1 MNRCTIPTKLTTCIF
16 ALLCLASVGWASPQP
31 SAEDNVH
38 FCQVLDYED
47 MRARDSLY
55 AARKQ
60 ALNLNVGEPRTVRM
74 IYFLPSDRPFRQ
86 EVVDSMKTTIRQ
98 IQTFFRDQMRANG
111 YGGMT
116 FRFETDAGG
125 NPMVHRVDGQYSDS
139 HYLDHTSNTVL
150 DEVGQAFD
158 LSANVYLIVVDNSIN
173 TIGTSDGR
181 QAGGVGYGGRNS
193 GFALV
198 PGGFNFFTAAHE
210 LGHAFGLWHDFNSSE
225 YIMSY
230 GGRTRDLLSACHAEF
245 LSVHPYFNP
254 SIPDGDTPPPTIEL
268 ISSPLYPAGSKNV
281 SVQLRVSDPDG
292 LHQVTLFVSTR
303 EPHFA
308 AGSLEV
314 KACRGLNGER
324 EAVVQFDYDGVIPS
338 SSDPHGT
345 GTSLSNPPVHNL
357 YIYAVDTGGNVS
369 SGRDGYFP
377 LWNTENERNVIAT
390 LEGHSSDVSSV
401 SFSPDG
407 RILASASYDST
418 VKLWDVATRRNIA
431 TLEGHTGWV
440 ESVSFSPNGSTLA
453 SGSWDGT
460 VKLWDV
466 ATRQNFA
473 TLEGHRHWVNLVA
486 FSPDGST
493 LASAAAKTIKLWD
506 VSTRQN
512 FATLTGPNRVFS
524 VSFSPDSNT
533 LASASYDNTVKLWDV
548 ATRQNI
554 ATLEGHW
561 HWVNS
566 VSFSPDGSTLASGS
580 SDRTVKLWD
589 VATRQNIATLEGHKY
604 GVRLVSFSPDGRT
617 LASGSWDKTI
627 KLWDVAT
634 RRNIETLYSRGE
646 ITSLAFSPDG
656 KILAPGSK
664 KTSNDNGQV
673 VLWDMQAILPSQPQA
688 LVKIS
693 GDNQQGVSGE
703 ALMNPFVVEV
713 RDKNGVGLAG
723 FPVRFTVT
731 AGDGK
736 LSGRFSVENATTD
749 ANGRAQSTL
758 TLGDLPGTNTV
769 EASFA
774 GRKVAFNAVGVGMP
788 TPPIGSDY
796 QTWHLPEGAIARLG
810 KGRINEVAFS
820 PDGSLL
826 AVASSIGIWLYD
838 AATSREL
845 ALLLGHTSEVTSVS
859 FSPDGSTLASGSAD
873 GTVKLWDVATRR
885 NIATLRGHRNNVT
898 SVSFSPDGS
907 TLASGARY
915 GTVKLWDVATR
926 RNIAT
931 LEAHTSTRG
940 GVLSVSFSPDGS
952 TLASGSH
959 DDTVVKLWDVATR
972 RNIATLEGHRNNV
985 TSVSFSPD
993 GSTLASGARYGT
1005 VKLWDVATRR
1015 NIATLEGHRNNVT
1028 SVSFSPDGSTLA
1040 SGSHDDTVKLWDMAT
1055 RQNIA
1060 TLEGHTSEVL
1070 SVSFSPDGSTL
1081 ASGSWDNTVKLWDVA
1096 TKSWNFFT
1104 HTGVAEKVSFS
1115 PDGSTLASGSRNGRV
1130 KLWDV
1135 ATRRNIATLEG
1146 HSLWVTSV
1154 SFSPDGS
1161 TLASGSRDNT
1171 VKLWDVATRQN
1182 IATLEAHTSWI
1193 NSVSFSPDG
1202 STLASGARY
1211 GRVKL
1216 WDVATRQNIATL
1228 EAHTSWINSV
1238 SFSPD
1243 GSTLAS
1249 GSHREVKLWD
1259 MATRQNIATLTGHT
1273 NDVFSVSFSPD
1284 GSTLASGASDRTV
1297 KLWDVA
1303 TRRNIATLTGHTNDV
1318 FSVSFS
1324 PDGSTLASGLRNG
1337 RVKLWD
1343 VATRRNIA
1351 TLEGHGNSVGS
1362 VSFSPDGSTLA
1373 SGSWDGT
1380 VLLWDMSPYITPLT
1394 SFSLSLDG
1402 DGAAGDQAVTTL
1414 EVSPGPVATIQVFGR
1429 GIRQADG
1436 ISARFEYDSAQVAYE
1451 DFDAG
1456 GVLPNAQVLA
1466 VPSTNPT
1473 AVEINLVSFGGQAT
1487 ADRGMVG
1494 TIRFRKMSA
1503 FSGTTLRLVRAEL
1516 GRGTQRERVTFV
1528 DTHITLQPA
1537 AAALTPDFNGD
1548 GRVDS
1553 ADFVLFTAQFGL
1565 RQGDPGYDAWY
1576 DLDGD
1581 GTIGF
1586 GDFLI
1591 FGRAFGREGS

>member
-1 MNRCTIPTKLTTCIF
+1 MNRCTIPTKLTPCIF
-16 ALLCLASVGWASPQP
+16 ALLCLASIAQASSPP
-31 SAEDNVH
+31 AEDNVH

-74 IYFLPSDRPFRQ
+74 IYFLPNDRPFRQ

-111 YGGMT
+111 YGDMT

-139 HYLDHTSNTVL
+139 HYLDDTVGTVR
-150 DEVGQAFD
+150 DEVEQAFD
-158 LSANVYLIVVDNSIN
+158 LSANVYLIVFDNSIDG
-173 TIGTSDGR
+173 IGFSDGT
-181 QAGGVGYGGRNS
+181 QAGGFAYSGGRNS
-193 GFALV
+193 GHAYV
-198 PGGFNFFTAAHE
+198 PGGFSFFIAAHE
-210 LGHAFGLWHDFNSSE
+210 LGHTFDLGHDWRDRR

-230 GGRTRDLLSACHAEF
+230 GGADKERARLSACVAEF
-245 LSVHPYFNP
+245 LAVHPYFNP
-254 SIPDGDTPPPTIEL
+254 DIPDEETPPPTLER
-268 ISSPLYPAGSKNV
+268 ISSLSYPPGSTSV
-281 SVQLRVSDPDG
+281 PVQLKVHDPDG
-292 LHQVTLFVSTR
+292 LHQVWLGV
-303 EPHFA
+303 
-308 AGSLEV
+308 GGGL
-314 KACRGLNGER
+314 KMCQGLNGEQD
-324 EAVVQFDYDGVIPS
+324 AIVQFDYDGVIPS
-338 SSDPHGT
+338 VEDPYGS

-357 YIYAVDTGGNVS
+357 YIYAVDTGGNGS
-369 SGRDGYFP
+369 WMDGDFS

-390 LEGHSSDVSSV
+390 LEGHSSDVRSV

-407 RILASASYDST
+407 SILASASYDST
-418 VKLWDVATRRNIA
+418 VKLWDVATRQNIA
-431 TLEGHTGWV
+431 TLEGHSLRV
-440 ESVSFSPNGSTLA
+440 FSVS
-453 SGSWDGT
+453 
-460 VKLWDV
+460 
-466 ATRQNFA
+466 
-473 TLEGHRHWVNLVA
+473 

-493 LASAAAKTIKLWD
+493 LASA
-506 VSTRQN
+506 
-512 FATLTGPNRVFS
+512 
-524 VSFSPDSNT
+524 
-533 LASASYDNTVKLWDV
+533 SYDSTVKLWDV

-554 ATLEGHW
+554 ATLEGHRD
-561 HWVNS
+561 VVYS
-566 VSFSPDGSTLASGS
+566 VSFSPDGSILASGS
-580 SDRTVKLWD
+580 EDATVKLWD
-589 VATRQNIATLEGHKY
+589 VATRQNIATLEGHTSS
-604 GVRLVSFSPDGRT
+604 VSSVSFSPDGSI
-617 LASGSWDKTI
+617 LASGAEDGTVKLWDVATRQNIATLEGHTRWVYSVQFSPDGSILASGAWRDNTI
-627 KLWDVAT
+627 KLWDVATRQNIATLEGHTGWVYSVQFSPDGSILASGSFDNTVKLWDMAT
-634 RRNIETLYSRGE
+634 RRNIETLYSRGA

-656 KILAPGSK
+656 NILASGSG
-664 KTSNDNGQV
+664 KTSNDNAQV
-673 VLWDMQAILPSQPQA
+673 VLWDMQAILQSQPQA

-703 ALMNPFVVEV
+703 ALTNPFVVEV
-713 RDKNGVGLAG
+713 RNKNGVGLAG

-774 GRKVAFNAVGVGMP
+774 GRKVAFNAVGVGTS

-826 AVASSIGIWLYD
+826 AVASSFGIWLYD

-845 ALLLGHTSEVTSVS
+845 ALLLGHTS
-859 FSPDGSTLASGSAD
+859 
-873 GTVKLWDVATRR
+873 DV
-885 NIATLRGHRNNVT
+885 
-898 SVSFSPDGS
+898 
-907 TLASGARY
+907 Y
-915 GTVKLWDVATR
+915 
-926 RNIAT
+926 
-931 LEAHTSTRG
+931 
-940 GVLSVSFSPDGS
+940 
-952 TLASGSH
+952 
-959 DDTVVKLWDVATR
+959 
-972 RNIATLEGHRNNV
+972 
-985 TSVSFSPD
+985 
-993 GSTLASGARYGT
+993 
-1005 VKLWDVATRR
+1005 
-1015 NIATLEGHRNNVT
+1015 
-1028 SVSFSPDGSTLA
+1028 
-1040 SGSHDDTVKLWDMAT
+1040 
-1055 RQNIA
+1055 
-1060 TLEGHTSEVL
+1060 
-1070 SVSFSPDGSTL
+1070 
-1081 ASGSWDNTVKLWDVA
+1081 
-1096 TKSWNFFT
+1096 
-1104 HTGVAEKVSFS
+1104 
-1115 PDGSTLASGSRNGRV
+1115 
-1130 KLWDV
+1130 
-1135 ATRRNIATLEG
+1135 
-1146 HSLWVTSV
+1146 SV

-1171 VKLWDVATRQN
+1171 VKLWDVATRRN
-1182 IATLEAHTSWI
+1182 IATLEGHTSAVISVSFSPDGNTLASGSSDNTVKLWDVATRRNI
-1193 NSVSFSPDG
+1193 ATLEGHSGSVNSVSFSPDG
-1202 STLASGARY
+1202 STLASGSWDNTVKLWDVATRRNIATLEAHRGSVSSVSFSPDGSTLASGSSHNTTVKLWDVATRRNIATLEGHTRWVY
-1211 GRVKL
+1211 SVSFSPDGNTLASGSYDNTVKL
-1216 WDVATRQNIATL
+1216 WDVATRQNTATLTGHTSAVYSVSFSPDGSTLATGSNDNTVKLWDVATKSWYFFTHTGVAGKVSFSPDGSTLASGSWDNTVKLWDVATRRNIATL
-1228 EAHTSWINSV
+1228 EGHRGSVRSVSFSPDGSTLASGSNDRTVKLWDVATRRNIATLEGHTSWVYSVSFSPDGNTLASGSSDNTVKLWDVATRRNIATLTGHTSVVNSV

-1249 GSHREVKLWD
+1249 GSHD
-1259 MATRQNIATLTGHT
+1259 N
-1273 NDVFSVSFSPD
+1273 
-1284 GSTLASGASDRTV
+1284 TV

-1318 FSVSFS
+1318 YSVSFS
-1324 PDGSTLASGLRNG
+1324 PDGSTLASGSHDNT
-1337 RVKLWD
+1337 VKLWD

-1351 TLEGHGNSVGS
+1351 TLTGHRYSVYSVSFSPDGSTLASGAYREVKLWDVATRRNIATLRGHRGWVRS

-1373 SGSWDGT
+1373 SGSNDGT

-1414 EVSPGPVATIQVFGR
+1414 EVSPGPVATIQVFGK
-1429 GIRQADG
+1429 GIRQATG

-1451 DFDAG
+1451 GFDAG
-1456 GVLPNAQVLA
+1456 GLLPNAQVLA

-1494 TIRFRKMSA
+1494 TLRFRKMSA

-1516 GRGTQRERVTFV
+1516 GRGTQRERVTFA

-1553 ADFVLFTAQFGL
+1553 ADFVLFTAQYGL

>member
-1 MNRCTIPTKLTTCIF
+1 MNRFAIPTRLTTCIF

-158 LSANVYLIVVDNSIN
+158 RSLNVYLIVVDNSIN
-173 TIGTSDGR
+173 GIGLGGVR
-181 QAGGVGYGGRNS
+181 QVGGVGSGGRN
-193 GFALV
+193 GGYGMV
-198 PGGFNFFTAAHE
+198 PGGFSFFTVAHE
-210 LGHAFGLWHDFNSSE
+210 LGHAFGLWHDFHSGT

-230 GGRTRDLLSACHAEF
+230 GSGPYLLSACHAEF
-245 LSVHPYFNP
+245 LSVHPYFN
-254 SIPDGDTPPPTIEL
+254 SYIPDGDTPPPTVEL

-281 SVQLRVSDPDG
+281 SVRFRVSDPDG
-292 LHQVTLFVSTR
+292 LHQVLLFVRTK
-303 EPHFA
+303 EPHPA
-308 AGSLEV
+308 AGSREV

-324 EAVVQFDYDGVIPS
+324 DAVVQFDYDGVVPS
-338 SSDPHGT
+338 DGK
-345 GTSLSNPPVHNL
+345 TSLLNL
-357 YIYAVDTGGNVS
+357 DDYWITLEAVDIFGNV
-369 SGRDGYFP
+369 G
-377 LWNTENERNVIAT
+377 W
-390 LEGHSSDVSSV
+390 
-401 SFSPDG
+401 
-407 RILASASYDST
+407 ST
-418 VKLWDVATRRNIA
+418 GEDLTCGNCPI
-431 TLEGHTGWV
+431 
-440 ESVSFSPNGSTLA
+440 TLA
-453 SGSWDGT
+453 
-460 VKLWDV
+460 
-466 ATRQNFA
+466 
-473 TLEGHRHWVNLVA
+473 
-486 FSPDGST
+486 
-493 LASAAAKTIKLWD
+493 
-506 VSTRQN
+506 
-512 FATLTGPNRVFS
+512 
-524 VSFSPDSNT
+524 
-533 LASASYDNTVKLWDV
+533 
-548 ATRQNI
+548 
-554 ATLEGHW
+554 
-561 HWVNS
+561 
-566 VSFSPDGSTLASGS
+566 
-580 SDRTVKLWD
+580 
-589 VATRQNIATLEGHKY
+589 
-604 GVRLVSFSPDGRT
+604 
-617 LASGSWDKTI
+617 
-627 KLWDVAT
+627 
-634 RRNIETLYSRGE
+634 
-646 ITSLAFSPDG
+646 
-656 KILAPGSK
+656 
-664 KTSNDNGQV
+664 
-673 VLWDMQAILPSQPQA
+673 
-688 LVKIS
+688 KIS
-693 GDNQQGVSGE
+693 GDNQRGASGE
-703 ALMNPFVVEV
+703 ALTNPFVVEV
-713 RDKNGVGLAG
+713 RDKNGVVAG

-731 AGDGK
+731 AGEGK
-736 LSGRFSVENATTD
+736 LSGRFSGENATTD

-758 TLGDLPGTNTV
+758 TLGDYSGTNTV
-769 EASFA
+769 EAASVA
-774 GRKVAFNAVGVGMP
+774 GLKVAFSAVGVGTP

-796 QTWHLPEGAIARLG
+796 QTWHLPAGAIARLG
-810 KGRINEVAFS
+810 KGGIEEVAFS

-826 AVASSIGIWLYD
+826 AVASRIGIWLYD

-845 ALLLGHTSEVTSVS
+845 ALLFGHTSEVTSVS
-859 FSPDGSTLASGSAD
+859 FSPDGSTLASGSSD
-873 GTVKLWDVATRR
+873 YTVKLWDVATRQ
-885 NIATLRGHRNNVT
+885 NIATLTG
-898 SVSFSPDGS
+898 
-907 TLASGARY
+907 
-915 GTVKLWDVATR
+915 
-926 RNIAT
+926 
-931 LEAHTSTRG
+931 HTSS
-940 GVLSVSFSPDGS
+940 VISVSFSPDGS
-952 TLASGSH
+952 TLASGS
-959 DDTVVKLWDVATR
+959 R
-972 RNIATLEGHRNNV
+972 GN
-985 TSVSFSPD
+985 
-993 GSTLASGARYGT
+993 T

-1015 NIATLEGHRNNVT
+1015 NTATLTGHRHWVN

-1040 SGSHDDTVKLWDMAT
+1040 SGSSDYAVKLWDVAT

-1060 TLEGHTSEVL
+1060 TLEAHTSSVR

-1081 ASGSWDNTVKLWDVA
+1081 ASGSSDNTVKLWDVA

-1104 HTGVAEKVSFS
+1104 HTGVAGKVSFS
-1115 PDGSTLASGSRNGRV
+1115 PDGNTLASGSWDYAV

-1135 ATRRNIATLEG
+1135 ATRRNIATLEA
-1146 HSLWVTSV
+1146 HRHNVASV
-1154 SFSPDGS
+1154 SFSPEGS

-1171 VKLWDVATRQN
+1171 VKLWDVATRRN
-1182 IATLEAHTSWI
+1182 IATLEAHTNSV

-1202 STLASGARY
+1202 STLASG
-1211 GRVKL
+1211 GG
-1216 WDVATRQNIATL
+1216 WGDN
-1228 EAHTSWINSV
+1228 
-1238 SFSPD
+1238 
-1243 GSTLAS
+1243 
-1249 GSHREVKLWD
+1249 
-1259 MATRQNIATLTGHT
+1259 
-1273 NDVFSVSFSPD
+1273 
-1284 GSTLASGASDRTV
+1284 TV

-1303 TRRNIATLTGHTNDV
+1303 TRRNIATLEAHTSSV
-1318 FSVSFS
+1318 TSVSFS
-1324 PDGSTLASGLRNG
+1324 PDGSTLASGSSDNTVKLWDVATRRNIATLEAHTSIVASVSFSPDG
-1337 RVKLWD
+1337 STLASGSSDHTVKLWD

-1351 TLEGHGNSVGS
+1351 TLEGHRHNVASVSFSPDGSTLASGSGDHTVKLWDVATRRNIATLRGHRNYVTS

-1373 SGSWDGT
+1373 SGSWDGV
-1380 VLLWDMSPYITPLT
+1380 VLLWNMSPYITPLT

-1414 EVSPGPVATIQVFGR
+1414 DVSPGPVATIQVFGR

-1494 TIRFRKMSA
+1494 TLRFRKMSA

-1516 GRGTQRERVTFV
+1516 GRGTQRERVTFA

>member
-1 MNRCTIPTKLTTCIF
+1 MNRCTIPTKLTPCIF
-16 ALLCLASVGWASPQP
+16 ALLCLASIAQASSPP
-31 SAEDNVH
+31 AEDNVH

-60 ALNLNVGEPRTVRM
+60 AFNLNVGEPRTVRM
-74 IYFLPSDRPFRQ
+74 IYFLPNDRPFRQ

-111 YGGMT
+111 YGDMT

-139 HYLDHTSNTVL
+139 HYLDDTVGTVR
-150 DEVGQAFD
+150 DEVEQAFD
-158 LSANVYLIVVDNSIN
+158 LSANVYLIVFDNSIDA
-173 TIGTSDGR
+173 IGFSDGT
-181 QAGGVGYGGRNS
+181 QAGGFAYSGGRNS
-193 GFALV
+193 GHAYV
-198 PGGFNFFTAAHE
+198 PGGFSFFIAAHE
-210 LGHAFGLWHDFNSSE
+210 LGHTFDLGHDWRDRR

-230 GGRTRDLLSACHAEF
+230 GGADKERARLSACAAEF
-245 LSVHPYFNP
+245 LAVHPYFNP
-254 SIPDGDTPPPTIEL
+254 DIPDEETPPPTLER
-268 ISSPLYPAGSKNV
+268 ISSLSYPPGSTSV
-281 SVQLRVSDPDG
+281 PVQLKVHDPDG
-292 LHQVTLFVSTR
+292 LHQVWLWV
-303 EPHFA
+303 
-308 AGSLEV
+308 GGGL
-314 KACRGLNGER
+314 KMCQGLNGEQD
-324 EAVVQFDYDGVIPS
+324 AIVQFDYDGVIPS
-338 SSDPHGT
+338 SSDPYGS

-357 YIYAVDTGGNVS
+357 YIRVVDTGGNVS
-369 SGRDGYFP
+369 SWVDGDFP
-377 LWNTENERNVIAT
+377 LWNTENERNI
-390 LEGHSSDVSSV
+390 
-401 SFSPDG
+401 
-407 RILASASYDST
+407 
-418 VKLWDVATRRNIA
+418 IA
-431 TLEGHTGWV
+431 TLEGHTSDVG
-440 ESVSFSPNGSTLA
+440 SVS
-453 SGSWDGT
+453 
-460 VKLWDV
+460 
-466 ATRQNFA
+466 
-473 TLEGHRHWVNLVA
+473 

-493 LASAAAKTIKLWD
+493 LASG
-506 VSTRQN
+506 SR
-512 FATLTGPNRVFS
+512 
-524 VSFSPDSNT
+524 
-533 LASASYDNTVKLWDV
+533 DNTVKLWDV

-554 ATLEGHW
+554 ATLEGHTSEVW
-561 HWVNS
+561 SVSFSPDGSTLASGSHDNTVKLWDVATRQNIATLTGHRNNVISVSFSPDGSTLASGGGWGDNTVKLWDVATRQNIATLEATSPFGSVSFSPDGSTLASGSHDNTVKLWDVATRQNIATLEGHRNNVNS

-589 VATRQNIATLEGHKY
+589 VATRQNIATLEGHTY
-604 GVRLVSFSPDGRT
+604 WVTSVSFSPDGST

-627 KLWDVAT
+627 KLWDMAT
-634 RRNIETLYSRGE
+634 RRNIETLYSKGE

-656 KILAPGSK
+656 KILASGSR
-664 KTSNDNGQV
+664 KTSNDNAQV
-673 VLWDMQAILPSQPQA
+673 VLWDMQAILQSQPQA

-703 ALMNPFVVEV
+703 ALTNPFVVEV
-713 RDKNGVGLAG
+713 RNKNGVGLAG

-758 TLGDLPGTNTV
+758 TLGDHPGTNTV
-769 EASFA
+769 EASVA
-774 GRKVAFNAVGVGMP
+774 GRKVAFNAVGVGTP
-788 TPPIGSDY
+788 APPIGSDY
-796 QTWHLPEGAIARLG
+796 QTWHLPAGAIARLG
-810 KGRINEVAFS
+810 KGIIQEVAFS

-826 AVASSIGIWLYD
+826 AVASSFGIWLYD

-845 ALLLGHTSEVTSVS
+845 ALLLGHTSDVYSVS
-859 FSPDGSTLASGSAD
+859 FSPDGSTLASGSRD
-873 GTVKLWDVATRR
+873 NKVKLWDVATRR
-885 NIATLRGHRNNVT
+885 NIATLTGHRHWVN
-898 SVSFSPDGS
+898 
-907 TLASGARY
+907 L
-915 GTVKLWDVATR
+915 VA
-926 RNIAT
+926 
-931 LEAHTSTRG
+931 
-940 GVLSVSFSPDGS
+940 
-952 TLASGSH
+952 
-959 DDTVVKLWDVATR
+959 
-972 RNIATLEGHRNNV
+972 
-985 TSVSFSPD
+985 
-993 GSTLASGARYGT
+993 
-1005 VKLWDVATRR
+1005 
-1015 NIATLEGHRNNVT
+1015 
-1028 SVSFSPDGSTLA
+1028 
-1040 SGSHDDTVKLWDMAT
+1040 
-1055 RQNIA
+1055 
-1060 TLEGHTSEVL
+1060 
-1070 SVSFSPDGSTL
+1070 FSPDGSTL

-1096 TKSWNFFT
+1096 TRRNVAT
-1104 HTGVAEKVSFS
+1104 LTGHRDGVLSVSFS
-1115 PDGSTLASGSRNGRV
+1115 PDGSTLASGSGDNTV

-1146 HSLWVTSV
+1146 HSGSVGSVSFSPDGSTLASGSRDNTVKLWDVATRRNTATLRGHRGWVRSV

-1182 IATLEAHTSWI
+1182 TATLEGHTSE
-1193 NSVSFSPDG
+1193 V
-1202 STLASGARY
+1202 Y
-1211 GRVKL
+1211 
-1216 WDVATRQNIATL
+1216 
-1228 EAHTSWINSV
+1228 SV

-1249 GSHREVKLWD
+1249 GSRDNTVKLWD
-1259 MATRQNIATLTGHT
+1259 VATKSWYFFTHTGIAEK
-1273 NDVFSVSFSPD
+1273 VSFSPD
-1284 GSTLASGASDRTV
+1284 GSTLASGSGDNTV

-1303 TRRNIATLTGHTNDV
+1303 TRRNIATLTGHTSV
-1318 FSVSFS
+1318 VYSVSFS
-1324 PDGSTLASGLRNG
+1324 PDGSTLASGSRDNT
-1337 RVKLWD
+1337 VKLWD

-1351 TLEGHGNSVGS
+1351 TLTGHGNSVGS

-1373 SGSWDGT
+1373 SGSWDNTVKLWDVATRRNIATLTGHRGSVRSVSFSPDGSTLASGSHDNTVKLWDVATRRNIATLEGHSGSVFSVPFSPDGSTLATGSGDNTVKLWDVATRRNIATLEAHTSSVTSVSFSPDGSILASGAWWDDTVKLWDVATRRNIATLRGHRGWVRSVSFSPDGSTLASGATDGT

-1414 EVSPGPVATIQVFGR
+1414 KVSPGPVATIQVFGK
-1429 GIRQADG
+1429 GIRQATG

-1451 DFDAG
+1451 GFDAG
-1456 GVLPNAQVLA
+1456 GLLPNAQVLA

-1494 TIRFRKMSA
+1494 TLRFRKMSA

-1516 GRGTQRERVTFV
+1516 GRGTQRERVTFA

-1548 GRVDS
+1548 GRVDF

-1586 GDFLI
+1586 GDFLM
-1591 FGRAFGREGS
+1591 FGSAFGREGS

>member
-1 MNRCTIPTKLTTCIF
+1 MNRCTIPTKLTPCIF
-16 ALLCLASVGWASPQP
+16 ALLCLASVGWASSPP
-31 SAEDNVH
+31 AEDNVH

-60 ALNLNVGEPRTVRM
+60 AFNLNVGEPRTVRM
-74 IYFLPSDRPFRQ
+74 IYFLPNDRPFRQ

-158 LSANVYLIVVDNSIN
+158 RSANVYLIVVDIN

-181 QAGGVGYGGRNS
+181 QVGGVGYGGRN
-193 GFALV
+193 GGYGVV
-198 PGGFNFFTAAHE
+198 PGGFSFYTAAHE
-210 LGHAFGLWHDFNSSE
+210 LGHAFGLQHDFHSGT

-230 GGRTRDLLSACHAEF
+230 GSRRDLLSACHAEF
-245 LSVHPYFNP
+245 LSVHPYFNL
-254 SIPDGDTPPPTIEL
+254 SIPDGDTPPPTVEL

-281 SVQLRVSDPDG
+281 SVLFRASDPDG
-292 LHQVTLFVSTR
+292 LHQVLLFVRTK

-324 EAVVQFDYDGVIPS
+324 DAVVQFDYDGVVPS
-338 SSDPHGT
+338 DGK
-345 GTSLSNPPVHNL
+345 TSLLNPEDHLIFVR
-357 YIYAVDTGGNVS
+357 AVDIFGNV
-369 SGRDGYFP
+369 G
-377 LWNTENERNVIAT
+377 
-390 LEGHSSDVSSV
+390 
-401 SFSPDG
+401 
-407 RILASASYDST
+407 SAGAHLT
-418 VKLWDVATRRNIA
+418 CGNCPI
-431 TLEGHTGWV
+431 
-440 ESVSFSPNGSTLA
+440 TLA
-453 SGSWDGT
+453 
-460 VKLWDV
+460 
-466 ATRQNFA
+466 
-473 TLEGHRHWVNLVA
+473 
-486 FSPDGST
+486 
-493 LASAAAKTIKLWD
+493 
-506 VSTRQN
+506 
-512 FATLTGPNRVFS
+512 
-524 VSFSPDSNT
+524 
-533 LASASYDNTVKLWDV
+533 
-548 ATRQNI
+548 
-554 ATLEGHW
+554 
-561 HWVNS
+561 
-566 VSFSPDGSTLASGS
+566 
-580 SDRTVKLWD
+580 
-589 VATRQNIATLEGHKY
+589 
-604 GVRLVSFSPDGRT
+604 
-617 LASGSWDKTI
+617 
-627 KLWDVAT
+627 
-634 RRNIETLYSRGE
+634 
-646 ITSLAFSPDG
+646 
-656 KILAPGSK
+656 
-664 KTSNDNGQV
+664 
-673 VLWDMQAILPSQPQA
+673 
-688 LVKIS
+688 KIS
-693 GDNQQGVSGE
+693 GDNQQGASGE
-703 ALMNPFVVEV
+703 ALTNPFVVEV
-713 RDKNGVGLAG
+713 RDKNGVVAG

-736 LSGRFSVENATTD
+736 LSGRFSGENATTD

-758 TLGDLPGTNTV
+758 TLGDYSGTNTV
-769 EASFA
+769 EAASVA
-774 GRKVAFNAVGVGMP
+774 GLKVAFSAVGVGTP

-796 QTWHLPEGAIARLG
+796 QTWHLPAGAIARLG
-810 KGRINEVAFS
+810 KGTMWEVAFS

-826 AVASSIGIWLYD
+826 AVASGIGIWLYD

-845 ALLLGHTSEVTSVS
+845 ALLLGHTRGVGSVS
-859 FSPDGSTLASGSAD
+859 FSPDGSTLASGSLD
-873 GTVKLWDVATRR
+873 
-885 NIATLRGHRNNVT
+885 N
-898 SVSFSPDGS
+898 
-907 TLASGARY
+907 
-915 GTVKLWDVATR
+915 
-926 RNIAT
+926 
-931 LEAHTSTRG
+931 
-940 GVLSVSFSPDGS
+940 
-952 TLASGSH
+952 
-959 DDTVVKLWDVATR
+959 
-972 RNIATLEGHRNNV
+972 
-985 TSVSFSPD
+985 
-993 GSTLASGARYGT
+993 T

-1015 NIATLEGHRNNVT
+1015 NIATLEGHSR
-1028 SVSFSPDGSTLA
+1028 
-1040 SGSHDDTVKLWDMAT
+1040 
-1055 RQNIA
+1055 
-1060 TLEGHTSEVL
+1060 EVW

-1096 TKSWNFFT
+1096 TRRNIATLEGHSSGVWSVSFSPDGNTLASGSLDNTVKLWDVATRRNIATLTGHRGSVRSVSFSPDGSTLASGSYDGTVKLWDVATRRNIATLTGHTARVFSVSFSPDGSTLASGSSDNTVKLWDVATRQNIATLEGHSGSVESVSFSPDGSTLASGSSDNTVKLWDVATKSWNFFT
-1104 HTGVAEKVSFS
+1104 HTGVAGKVSFS
-1115 PDGSTLASGSRNGRV
+1115 PDGSTLASGSSDNTVKLWDVATRQNIATLEGHSGSVGSVSFSPDGSTLASGSYDGTV

-1135 ATRRNIATLEG
+1135 ATRRNTATLRG
-1146 HSLWVTSV
+1146 HRGWVRSV

-1182 IATLEAHTSWI
+1182 TATLEGHTSE
-1193 NSVSFSPDG
+1193 V
-1202 STLASGARY
+1202 
-1211 GRVKL
+1211 
-1216 WDVATRQNIATL
+1216 
-1228 EAHTSWINSV
+1228 NSV

-1249 GSHREVKLWD
+1249 GSWDGTVKLWD
-1259 MATRQNIATLTGHT
+1259 VATRRNTATLEGHT
-1273 NDVFSVSFSPD
+1273 YPVRSVSFSPD
-1284 GSTLASGASDRTV
+1284 SSTLASGSEDRTV

-1303 TRRNIATLTGHTNDV
+1303 TRRNIATLTGHRHWV

-1324 PDGSTLASGLRNG
+1324 PDGSTLASGSLDNT
-1337 RVKLWD
+1337 VKLWD

-1351 TLEGHGNSVGS
+1351 TLRGHRGWVRS

-1373 SGSWDGT
+1373 SGSTDGT

-1414 EVSPGPVATIQVFGR
+1414 DVSPGPVATIQVFGR

-1451 DFDAG
+1451 GFDAG
-1456 GVLPNAQVLA
+1456 GLLPNAQVL
-1466 VPSTNPT
+1466 VVSSTNPT
-1473 AVEINLVSFGGQAT
+1473 AVEIDLVSFGGQAT
-1487 ADRGMVG
+1487 ADSGLVG
-1494 TIRFRKMSA
+1494 NIRFRRMSA

-1516 GRGTQRERVTFV
+1516 GRGTQRERVTFA

-1553 ADFVLFTAQFGL
+1553 ADFVLFTAQYGL

>member
-1 MNRCTIPTKLTTCIF
+1 MNRFAIPTKLTTCIF

-60 ALNLNVGEPRTVRM
+60 AFNLNVGEPRTVRM

-111 YGGMT
+111 YGDMT
-116 FRFETDAGG
+116 FRFETDAGR
-125 NPMVHRVDGQYSDS
+125 NPMVHRVDGRYSDS
-139 HYLDHTSNTVL
+139 HYLDDTVGTVR

-158 LSANVYLIVVDNSIN
+158 LSANNVYLIFVDNSIDA
-173 TIGTSDGR
+173 IGFSDGT
-181 QAGGVGYGGRNS
+181 QAYGIATVGERNS
-193 GFALV
+193 GRAYVSGEFR
-198 PGGFNFFTAAHE
+198 FFLAAHE
-210 LGHAFGLWHDFNSSE
+210 LGHTFGLSHDWRDRR

-230 GGRTRDLLSACHAEF
+230 GWADKERARLPACAAEF
-245 LSVHPYFNP
+245 LAVHPYFNP
-254 SIPDGDTPPPTIEL
+254 DIPDEETPPPTLEL
-268 ISSPLYPAGSKNV
+268 ISSLSYPPGSTRV
-281 SVQLRVSDPDG
+281 PVQLKVHDPDG
-292 LHQVTLFVSTR
+292 LHQVWLVVR
-303 EPHFA
+303 
-308 AGSLEV
+308 GGL
-314 KACRGLNGER
+314 KMCQGLNGEQD
-324 EAVVQFDYDGVIPS
+324 AIVQFNYDGVIPS
-338 SSDPHGT
+338 RSDPHGT

-369 SGRDGYFP
+369 SWMDGDFP

-418 VKLWDVATRRNIA
+418 VKLWDVATRQNIA
-431 TLEGHTGWV
+431 TLEGHTWV
-440 ESVSFSPNGSTLA
+440 YSVSFSPNGSTLA

-466 ATRQNFA
+466 ATRQNIA

-493 LASAAAKTIKLWD
+493 LASAAGRTIKLWD

-512 FATLTGPNRVFS
+512 IATLTGPDWVNS
-524 VSFSPDSNT
+524 VSFSPDGRT
-533 LASASYDNTVKLWDV
+533 LASASYDHTVKLWDV

-554 ATLEGHW
+554 ATLEGHTAG
-561 HWVNS
+561 VNS

-580 SDRTVKLWD
+580 LDHTVKLWD
-589 VATRQNIATLEGHKY
+589 VATRQNIATLEGHTA

-617 LASGSWDKTI
+617 LASGSWYKTI

-646 ITSLAFSPDG
+646 ITSLAFLPDG
-656 KILAPGSK
+656 KILASGSR
-664 KTSNDNGQV
+664 KTSNDNAQV
-673 VLWDMQAILPSQPQA
+673 VLWDMQAIIPSQPQA

-736 LSGRFSVENATTD
+736 LSGRFSGDNATTD

-769 EASFA
+769 EASVA
-774 GRKVAFNAVGVGMP
+774 GLKVAFSAVGVGTP

-796 QTWHLPEGAIARLG
+796 QTWHLPAGAIARLG
-810 KGRINEVAFS
+810 KGRIQEVAFS

-826 AVASSIGIWLYD
+826 AVASSFGIWLYD

-859 FSPDGSTLASGSAD
+859 FSPDGNTLASGATD
-873 GTVKLWDVATRR
+873 VTVKLWDVATRR

-907 TLASGARY
+907 TLASGARD

-931 LEAHTSTRG
+931 LEAHTSTR

-993 GSTLASGARYGT
+993 GSTLASGSDDVT

-1040 SGSHDDTVKLWDMAT
+1040 SGSHDDTVKLWDVAT

-1081 ASGSWDNTVKLWDVA
+1081 ASGSHDDTVKLWDVA

-1182 IATLEAHTSWI
+1182 IATLEGHTSSVT
-1193 NSVSFSPDG
+1193 SVSFSPDG
-1202 STLASGARY
+1202 STLASGASDNT
-1211 GRVKL
+1211 VKL

-1228 EAHTSWINSV
+1228 EGHSLWVTSV

-1249 GSHREVKLWD
+1249 GSHDDTVKLWD
-1259 MATRQNIATLTGHT
+1259 MATRQNIATLEGHRNNVT
-1273 NDVFSVSFSPD
+1273 SVSFSPD

-1303 TRRNIATLTGHTNDV
+1303 TGRNIATLEGHGNSVGSVSFSPDDV

-1343 VATRRNIA
+1343 VATGRNIA

-1373 SGSWDGT
+1373 SGSWDGV

-1429 GIRQADG
+1429 GIRQATG

-1451 DFDAG
+1451 GFDAG

-1473 AVEINLVSFGGQAT
+1473 AVEIRLVGQAT

-1494 TIRFRKMSA
+1494 TLRFRKMSA

-1516 GRGTQRERVTFV
+1516 GRGTQRERVTFA

-1548 GRVDS
+1548 GRVDFT
-1553 ADFVLFTAQFGL
+1553 DFLLFTAQYGL
-1565 RQGDPGYDAWY
+1565 RQGNPGYDARY

-1591 FGRAFGREGS
+1591 FGSAFDREGS